1 MSGYV
6 RSQKFFCCLPV
17 RLGVFV
23 LSLIAM
29 VGGSFVAAIGWIQV
43 SQFGNHPR
51 EKSEE
56 IAMWIH
62 SSMFSLL
69 GLLAV
74 LGFVGCL
81 IKSRGMVSSFAV
93 ALAIHLG
100 FSVASGIFTLYTVFR
115 QSPQES
121 IDKCLNGST
130 DESVIESCKNGVSI
144 MKGLLIAVYI
154 ITWLIQ
160 LYAYFVVERYVDQL
174 DDEEMAKHTVVVPR
188 AMVAEI
194 GVPQATTYNGFGSSA
209 YPFSSPRHAH
219 GVANGQ
225 DPSNRV

>member
-1 MSGYV
+1 
-6 RSQKFFCCLPV
+6 
-17 RLGVFV
+17 
-23 LSLIAM
+23 
-29 VGGSFVAAIGWIQV
+29 VAAMGWIQV
-43 SQFGNHPR
+43 SQFGKHPV

-81 IKSRGMVSSFAV
+81 IKSRGMVSSFAI

-121 IDKCLNGST
+121 IDKCVNGST
-130 DESVIESCKNGVSI
+130 DESVIESCKTGVNI
-144 MKGLLIAVYI
+144 MKGLLIAIYI

-188 AMVAEI
+188 TMVAE
-194 GVPQATTYNGFGSSA
+194 VSAPQVTTYNGFGSSA
-209 YPFSSPRHAH
+209 YSFSTPRNAH
-219 GVANGQ
+219 GAASGQ
-225 DPSNRV
+225 DPSNHV

>member
-1 MSGYV
+1 M
-6 RSQKFFCCLPV
+6 
-17 RLGVFV
+17 
-23 LSLIAM
+23 SLIAM

-43 SQFGNHPR
+43 SQFSNHPV

-56 IAMWIH
+56 IALWIH

-74 LGFVGCL
+74 LGFIGCL

-100 FSVASGIFTLYTVFR
+100 FSVASGIFTLYTVFK
-115 QSPQES
+115 QSPQDVV
-121 IDKCLNGST
+121 DKCVNGST
-130 DESVIESCKNGVSI
+130 EDSVIESCKNGVGL
-144 MKGLLIAVYI
+144 MKGLLIAIYI

-188 AMVAEI
+188 AMVSEVGA
-194 GVPQATTYNGFGSSA
+194 PQVTTYNGFASSSA